1 MLGLLKAQGEEIKEL
16 KELLSS
22 RVKELADLKNIIK
35 GMAKN
40 ILSTKDSSKKAE
52 SILFYLVLLYPSN
65 RQTAPETNPNIA
77 SISSIPKSVV
87 FSLQIALDLSQCKRK
102 PIQKPFAKI

>member
-1 MLGLLKAQGEEIKEL
+1 MQQPIISNSFYARQHEGKLLGLLKAQGEEIKEL
-16 KELLSS
+16 EELLSS
-22 RVKELADLKNIIK
+22 QVKELADLKSTIK

-52 SILFYLVLLYPSN
+52 SMLSHLALLHSSN

-77 SISSIPKSVV
+77 PLSSVP
-87 FSLQIALDLSQCKRK
+87 
-102 PIQKPFAKI
+102 